1 VDVKKVGFSVL
12 KVVGK
17 IVVIFIVEVI
27 VLEIEVKF
35 VVFSLVIFSVEF
47 VENIVVFSI
56 VIFSVEFV
64 ENIVVV
70 IFGVERVGLEL
81 CAIVVVSITILLIKN
96 K

>member
-27 VLEIEVKF
+27 GLEIEVKF
-35 VVFSLVIFSVEF
+35 
-47 VENIVVFSI
+47 VVFSI

-64 ENIVVV
+64 ENIVV
-70 IFGVERVGLEL
+70 IFGVEGVGLEL
-81 CAIVVVSITILLIKN
+81 CAIVVVFMTIFFIKN
-96 K
+96 KQICCSCLPYL